1 MASIAFEAVAHNGVI
16 ALPAQ
21 YAELFPENAR
31 LRVQIEPLAQKDL
44 TNAPFKAV
52 RISTKGFIFN
62 REEANAR

>member
-1 MASIAFEAVAHNGVI
+1 MASIAFEAVAHNGTI
-16 ALPAQ
+16 SLPAQ

-31 LRVQIEPLAQKDL
+31 LLVHLEPLAQHEV
-44 TNAPFKAV
+44 TSAPFKAL